1 MKVYFIRHGQTYNNV
16 KMLFGGWSQAQLTDE
31 GREQARRAG
40 ERLKDI
46 SFDRIY
52 ASDLD
57 RTRETASLIFP
68 DKEIVYTPVIR
79 EINVGS
85 LSGHPYSKGDELA
98 RHSYNFTPFGGENRE
113 QLIDRITRFLHE
125 IEPLS
130 LSCERI
136 AAVTHGGLICN
147 ILDTITG
154 GNIGTKH
161 STCGNC
167 SISVFEYIPE
177 RGWRLVKW
185 NDTGDLP

>member
-1 MKVYFIRHGQTYNNV
+1 MKLYLIRHGETENNV
-16 KMLFGGWSQAQLTDE
+16 KGLFSGWSQAQLTDE

-52 ASDLD
+52 ASDLV
-57 RTRETASLIFP
+57 RTVETASLIFP

-85 LSGHPYSKGDELA
+85 LSGQPYSKGDELA

-113 QLIDRITRFLHE
+113 QLIARIASFLRE
-125 IEPLS
+125 LES
-130 LSCERI
+130 LSCEKV

-147 ILDTITG
+147 LLDAITG
-154 GNIGTKH
+154 GNIGTRY

-167 SISVFEYIPE
+167 SVSVFEYIPE
-177 RGWRLVKW
+177 RGWRMLRW
-185 NDTGDLP
+185 NDTGVLP